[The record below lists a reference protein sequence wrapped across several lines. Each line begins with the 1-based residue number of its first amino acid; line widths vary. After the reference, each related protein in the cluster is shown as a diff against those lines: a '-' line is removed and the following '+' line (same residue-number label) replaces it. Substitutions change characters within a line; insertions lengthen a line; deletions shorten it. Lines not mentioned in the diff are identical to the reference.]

1 MLRSIKILLIS
12 GVTGVCAGISFVL
25 VNRVLSQDSQLE
37 LWELAVSFLA
47 PAILAVFIAKLTK
60 TNMFILII
68 IAILTTIIP
77 VLGPAFGGTGKE
89 PVWQFG
95 AMGLIGGLIWSL
107 PFFLWRLFRRK

>member
-1 MLRSIKILLIS
+1 MRAIKILFVS
-12 GVTGVCAGISFVL
+12 GITGLCAGFSFIV
-25 VNRVLSQDSQLE
+25 VNRLLSQDSQFE
-37 LWELAVSFLA
+37 LWELAVSFLG

-68 IAILTTIIP
+68 VAILTTIIP